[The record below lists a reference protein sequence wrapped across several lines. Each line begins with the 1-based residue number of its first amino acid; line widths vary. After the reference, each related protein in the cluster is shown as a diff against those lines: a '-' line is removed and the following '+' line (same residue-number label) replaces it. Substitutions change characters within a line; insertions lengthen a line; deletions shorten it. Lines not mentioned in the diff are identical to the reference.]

1 MLQEDQT
8 KDASQEKIKTKATIW
23 RKIIIMLSIII
34 FIVTIYI
41 FYYALTHGEY
51 LLSILAILILL
62 LSNISIDHIPYV
74 LKQICSYSE

>member
-62 LSNISIDHIPYV
+62 LSSLEILLV
-74 LKQICSYSE
+74 LWRKKP